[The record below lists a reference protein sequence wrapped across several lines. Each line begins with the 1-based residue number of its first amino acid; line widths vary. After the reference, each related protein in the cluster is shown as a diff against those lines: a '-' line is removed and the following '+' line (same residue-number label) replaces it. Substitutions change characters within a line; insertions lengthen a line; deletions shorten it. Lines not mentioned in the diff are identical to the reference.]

1 MAVTETMAVD
11 LLRQTFLVGLTL
23 ALPLLLTALV
33 IGLVIG
39 ILQAATGV
47 QEFTLTFVPKVL
59 AIFALVLL
67 FLAAGL
73 NLAIE
78 FTVRILTL
86 IPQVVR

>member
-1 MAVTETMAVD
+1 MTATVAVD
-11 LLRQTFLVGLTL
+11 ILRQAFLVGLTL
-23 ALPLLLTALV
+23 ALPLLLATLI

-59 AIFALVLL
+59 AIFALALL
-67 FLAAGL
+67 LGAYGL
-73 NLAIE
+73 TIATD
-78 FTVRILTL
+78 FTVKILNL

>member
-1 MAVTETMAVD
+1 MTATVAVD
-11 LLRQTFLVGLTL
+11 ILRQAFLVGLTL
-23 ALPLLLTALV
+23 ALPLLLATLI

-59 AIFALVLL
+59 AIFALALL
-67 FLAAGL
+67 LGAYGL
-73 NLAIE
+73 TIATD
-78 FTVRILTL
+78 FTVKILSL

>member
-1 MAVTETMAVD
+1 MTVTVSVEILKQA
-11 LLRQTFLVGLTL
+11 FLVGLML
-23 ALPLLLTALV
+23 ALPLLLTTLV

-59 AIFALVLL
+59 AIFAIILL
-67 FLAAGL
+67 LGASGLTLAT
-73 NLAIE
+73 E
-78 FTVRILTL
+78 FTVRMLNI

>member
-1 MAVTETMAVD
+1 MTATVAVD
-11 LLRQTFLVGLTL
+11 ILRQAFLVGLTL
-23 ALPLLLTALV
+23 ALPLLLTTLV

-59 AIFALVLL
+59 AIFALILL
-67 FLAAGL
+67 LGASGLTLAT
-73 NLAIE
+73 E
-78 FTVRILTL
+78 FTVRMLNL

>member
-1 MAVTETMAVD
+1 MTATVAVD
-11 LLRQTFLVGLTL
+11 ILRQAFLVGLTL
-23 ALPLLLTALV
+23 ALPLLLATLI

-59 AIFALVLL
+59 AIFALALL
-67 FLAAGL
+67 LGAYGL
-73 NLAIE
+73 TIATD
-78 FTVRILTL
+78 FTVKIFNL